1 MPKRELPKPT
11 ASENAQRRRA
21 QKLTQQNQQLPALL
35 QNAEKK
41 SEFVRGAR
49 LSQSDDADAAE
60 AELDFSEITDS
71 RKRTFLRALCRSPRY
86 SYAAKKAG
94 VSVVTTRNW
103 RLNTAD
109 TAFQTALAAAFS
121 LGVERAESELWRR
134 GIEGYEKPVYHAGKL
149 VGTELLFDTTAAIFM
164 LKGALPEKY
173 RERYDASV
181 SARVDVQ
188 TLNVFTTLSTE
199 EIERRLQQTAALLGA
214 ETLSAAQSREQQL
227 QRVTSAAVDVQS
239 SAVEQ
244 RKPNADAA
252 QASAEKP
259 IT

>member
-1 MPKRELPKPT
+1 MAKREPKPES
-11 ASENAQRRRA
+11 ASERAQRRSA

-49 LSQSDDADAAE
+49 LSYSDDDAAE
-60 AELDFSEITDS
+60 TELDFSEITDS

-149 VGTELLFDTTAAIFM
+149 VGTELYFDTTAAIFM

-181 SARVDVQ
+181 SARVNVQ
-188 TLNVFTTLSTE
+188 QLTVFAQLSTE

-214 ETLSAAQSREQQL
+214 ETLTAQQGREQQL

-244 RKPNADAA
+244 EKPDADAA
-252 QASAEKP
+252 QGSAEKP